1 MFILPL
7 YIVLLWAVVWW
18 YRRRWIAFA
27 ALFGGIIPIALF
39 TIVCV
44 QFLHIQPNEPSPSW
58 LYFVAILYALLFLIG
73 GMIIACGHRDP
84 AAHPCHRCGYDL
96 VGLTAPT
103 PCPECGT
110 PIRASIPGV
119 RTSTEDEHRPD
130 RLRTPTR
137 DHTGQRVREFVLA
150 RQAQRIGKP
159 RRKRSGA

>member
-1 MFILPL
+1 LFVLPL

-27 ALFGGIIPIALF
+27 ALFGGVVPIMAF
-39 TIVCV
+39 TAFCV
-44 QFLHIQPNEPSPSW
+44 HVLHLKPNEPQPSW
-58 LYFVAILYALLFLIG
+58 LYFVAALYAFVFLIG
-73 GMIIACGHRDP
+73 GMIIACSHRDP
-84 AAHPCHRCGYDL
+84 VVHPCHRCGYDL

-110 PIRASIPGV
+110 AIRVAIPGI

-137 DHTGQRVREFVLA
+137 DNTGERVREFVLA
-150 RQAQRIGKP
+150 RQARAATKP
-159 RRKRSGA
+159 RRN